1 MTRTTIG
8 DAGVTVE
15 QQPDGRW
22 RWYDGK
28 SWKTCRYG
36 KMNLPTR
43 AEAYADAQW
52 VLGQTYG
59 LCRARRERN
68 DD

>member
-52 VLGQTYG
+52 VLGADVRIVQSTEG
-59 LCRARRERN
+59 TER
-68 DD
+68 